1 MLRSMTGFG
10 KATGRVN
17 GSTVTVEVSSV
28 NHRFLDVNFRMPG
41 EWAAL
46 DPALRETLKN
56 HLTRGKIYVN
66 VSRKREPGASA
77 PIQLDATLAQ
87 QYAAAARELAE
98 LVGSNEPLSVNTLAQ
113 FNGVFV
119 FEENA
124 ADMELLGKQLAQ
136 VFEEALRNLD
146 AMRAV
151 EGEVLRDDLLA
162 RVEAIIATVDR
173 IETRL
178 PGLNSSYIERL
189 RTRVNELAGDTQ
201 LAEERLAIEIAIL
214 ADKGDVTEEI
224 VRLRSHLRHADE
236 LLRGQDPAGRQLN
249 FLTQELQ
256 REMNTLGSKV
266 RDTEV
271 VRDVL
276 EMKSE
281 LERIR
286 EQIQNIE

>member
-1 MLRSMTGFG
+1 MIRSMTGFG
-10 KATGRVN
+10 KATGCIN
-17 GSTVTVEVSSV
+17 GCTVTVEVSSV
-28 NHRFLDVNFRMPG
+28 NHRFLDANFRMPG

-46 DPALRETLKN
+46 DPVLRETVKN
-56 HLTRGKIYVN
+56 HLNRGKVYIN
-66 VSRKREPGASA
+66 VSRKREPGASS
-77 PIQLDATLAQ
+77 PIRLDTGLAR
-87 QYAAAARELAE
+87 QYATAARELAE

-113 FNGVFV
+113 FSGVFV
-119 FEENA
+119 FEENV
-124 ADMELLGKQLAQ
+124 ADMEVLGNELA
-136 VFEEALRNLD
+136 VVLEEALRKLD

-151 EGEVLRDDLLA
+151 EGEMLRNDLLV
-162 RVEAIIATVDR
+162 RIESIVDTVKR

-178 PGLNSSYIERL
+178 PNLNEGYTDRL
-189 RTRVNELAGDTQ
+189 RARVTEIAGDTQ
-201 LAEERLAIEIAIL
+201 LAEERIAIEIAIL

-224 VRLRSHLRHADE
+224 VRLRSHLEHAAE

-266 RDTEV
+266 RDTDV
-271 VRDVL
+271 VRGVL
-276 EMKSE
+276 EMKAE

>member
-10 KATGRVN
+10 KATGRVD
-17 GSTVTVEVSSV
+17 GSAVTVEVSSV

-56 HLTRGKIYVN
+56 HLSRGKVYVN
-66 VSRKREPGASA
+66 VSRKREPGTSS
-77 PIQLDATLAQ
+77 PIQLDSALAR

-98 LVGSNEPLSVNTLAQ
+98 LVGSNEPISVNTLAQ
-113 FNGVFV
+113 FTGVFV

-124 ADMELLGKQLAQ
+124 GNMELLGRQLAE
-136 VFEEALRNLD
+136 VLEEALRKLD

-151 EGEVLRDDLLA
+151 EGEVLRDDLLT
-162 RVEAIIATVDR
+162 RVQCIIATVDR
-173 IETRL
+173 IQARL
-178 PGLNSSYIERL
+178 PDLNSTYVDRL
-189 RTRVNELAGDTQ
+189 RARVAEIVGDSQ
-201 LAEERLAIEIAIL
+201 LTEERIAIEVAIL

-224 VRLRSHLRHADE
+224 VRLRSHLKHAED

-271 VRDVL
+271 VREVL